1 VHHQRAA
8 GCGAVRWRQFA
19 CFAAQS
25 SSLSLPGSNSWIGCA
40 GITVEIAC
48 L

>member
-1 VHHQRAA
+1 MNDERAA
-8 GCGAVRWRQFA
+8 GRSTVGERQPVFSRA
-19 CFAAQS
+19 RGS
-25 SSLSLPGSNSWIGCA
+25 SPSLPGSNSWIGCA

>member
-1 VHHQRAA
+1 MDNEGVI
-8 GCGAVRWRQFA
+8 GARDGWGVE
-19 CFAAQS
+19 AAQS
-25 SSLSLPGSNSWIGCA
+25 SSPSRLPSNNWIGCA

>member
-1 VHHQRAA
+1 MNDERAV
-8 GCGAVRWRQFA
+8 GPQGAKGGGRGVG
-19 CFAAQS
+19 AAQS
-25 SSLSLPGSNSWIGCA
+25 SSPSRLPSNSWIGCA